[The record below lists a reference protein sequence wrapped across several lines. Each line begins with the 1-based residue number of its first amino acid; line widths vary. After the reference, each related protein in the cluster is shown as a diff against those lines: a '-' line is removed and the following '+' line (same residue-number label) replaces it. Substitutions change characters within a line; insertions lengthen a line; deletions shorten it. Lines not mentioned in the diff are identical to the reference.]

1 MESKAGDA
9 PRRRPSVIGSMD
21 VVPSTRNRGRS
32 VSMDVA
38 GSGAGNTAGVSKTG
52 QGKTKSGKF
61 GKAGSS
67 SSSSS
72 SRSVRTSGASPRS
85 GMFTG
90 QWNNAAFETQG
101 KAAAAT
107 NVLGFTES
115 EMVNKTRSDEAG
127 FDGHGTYPFN
137 RRGGGQGRGGSFE
150 SFDDD
155 DTASVSS
162 LSSHT
167 TAYSSHS
174 YASDAGHSLSSLA
187 SGHHSSAPRYDAVG
201 RSLHSLHGSVGD
213 SSATTNSAASASG
226 STMYYGHVPRK
237 RISLFTSPNLAPA
250 KPNDAENDSLAALA
264 ALPPIIEGTGSGS
277 GGSSSKDK
285 SGGSGGGSGGG
296 DSKDGSSSPD
306 TARAIT
312 RKGATKKSPLS
323 SSESKATVKSK
334 GKSRGKH
341 AARRR
346 GSTLDADGD
355 TGSNE
360 EVMKP
365 FVNWLRQVGRCYGQ
379 WLGASRWCDARW
391 DARNMVSAVPCLQD
405 NRHFVPTAEGL
416 MTA

>member
-9 PRRRPSVIGSMD
+9 PRRRPSGIGSMD
-21 VVPSTRNRGRS
+21 AVPSTRNRGRS

-38 GSGAGNTAGVSKTG
+38 RSVGNKAGK
-52 QGKTKSGKF
+52 GKS

-67 SSSSS
+67 PSSS
-72 SRSVRTSGASPRS
+72 SRSVHSSFGASPRS

-101 KAAAAT
+101 SAAAAAT

-137 RRGGGQGRGGSFE
+137 RRGGGRGRGGSFGGSLRGGSFE
-150 SFDDD
+150 SFDD

-201 RSLHSLHGSVGD
+201 RSLHSLHGSVGG
-213 SSATTNSAASASG
+213 SSATTNSVASAPSG
-226 STMYYGHVPRK
+226 TMYYGHVPRK

-250 KPNDAENDSLAALA
+250 KPDDVENDSLAALA
-264 ALPPIIEGTGSGS
+264 PLPPIIEGTGSGS
-277 GGSSSKDK
+277 GGSSSKDR
-285 SGGSGGGSGGG
+285 SGGSGGGSGG

-306 TARAIT
+306 TARALG

-323 SSESKATVKSK
+323 TSESKVKGKSK
-334 GKSRGKH
+334 GKSLWKNPNDIR
-341 AARRR
+341 A
-346 GSTLDADGD
+346 S
-355 TGSNE
+355 
-360 EVMKP
+360 
-365 FVNWLRQVGRCYGQ
+365 WLRLCI
-379 WLGASRWCDARW
+379 
-391 DARNMVSAVPCLQD
+391 
-405 NRHFVPTAEGL
+405 
-416 MTA
+416 

>member
-1 MESKAGDA
+1 
-9 PRRRPSVIGSMD
+9 
-21 VVPSTRNRGRS
+21 
-32 VSMDVA
+32 
-38 GSGAGNTAGVSKTG
+38 
-52 QGKTKSGKF
+52 
-61 GKAGSS
+61 
-67 SSSSS
+67 
-72 SRSVRTSGASPRS
+72 
-85 GMFTG
+85 MFTG

-101 KAAAAT
+101 SAAAAT

-137 RRGGGQGRGGSFE
+137 RRGGARGRGGSFGGSFGGSLRGGSFE
-150 SFDDD
+150 SFDD

-201 RSLHSLHGSVGD
+201 RSLHSLHGSVGG
-213 SSATTNSAASASG
+213 SSATTNSVASAPSG
-226 STMYYGHVPRK
+226 TMYYGHVPRK

-250 KPNDAENDSLAALA
+250 KPDDVENDSLAALA
-264 ALPPIIEGTGSGS
+264 PLPPIIEGTGSGS
-277 GGSSSKDK
+277 GGSSSKDR
-285 SGGSGGGSGGG
+285 SGGSGGGSGG

-306 TARAIT
+306 TARALG

-323 SSESKATVKSK
+323 TSESKVKGKSK
-334 GKSRGKH
+334 GKSKGKH

-346 GSTLDADGD
+346 GSTRDADGD

-365 FVNWLRQVGRCYGQ
+365 FVNWLQQVGRCYGQ

-391 DARNMVSAVPCLQD
+391 DARNMVSVPCLQD